1 MKTTFYYILLFYAFF
16 VLISAC
22 KNKNATPPTP
32 HGDSMA
38 PSLSPKVFDT
48 LEQIKN
54 PTSSTSSNIEIVVD
68 EKGKMMWGDTPIKGA
83 EDFRKKLTAEFKKR
97 EKQGTERPGLGVS
110 GYLSDASNE
119 LYKVYDEVLASLY
132 GNSKEKKAQ
141 PKTKPKPVQVKS
153 KQPKSTQAQP
163 LQVTQYESG
172 TILFKGKKLTLDN
185 TRKEIQRVLLTYN
198 TIPDNVPRVS
208 VGAVGMGA
216 RQEAQTQIDE
226 AIAGAKWVRKK
237 AALDALAAPIA
248 KKLTIPTQ
256 LALSDYQTYANYAF
270 VVATPQQT
278 NGQAM
283 DYTKTPFKTQYNA
296 GSFADGVFGLLKYEN
311 GNWKVI
317 DYSLGAT
324 DVPFG
329 CWWKEHNVPKALF
342 SQYKDVLC
350 TGNSKTGTTSALKP
364 IPVQFAKGK
373 SDTYVTK
380 TINPTS
386 SIDFNMYAKKGQTIS
401 FTIGYDFKDSDI
413 EGFLKEPTLQDI
425 SLTTGPKSPN
435 EFKVNI
441 TGNHRLTVHNTTKKK
456 ITMTLYV
463 SIE

>member
-1 MKTTFYYILLFYAFF
+1 MKTTFYYTIFFCAFF

-22 KNKNATPPTP
+22 KNKNSPPPLPPTP

-38 PSLSPKVFDT
+38 PSLGPKIFDT
-48 LEQIKN
+48 LEQQIKF

-68 EKGKMMWGDTPIKGA
+68 EKGNMMWGDVPIKGA
-83 EDFRKKLTAEFKKR
+83 EDFRKKLTAEFQKR

-110 GYLSDASNE
+110 GYLSEASNE

-132 GNSKEKKAQ
+132 ANGSGKKDK
-141 PKTKPKPVQVKS
+141 PKTKPKAPS

-163 LQVTQYESG
+163 LQVTQYENG
-172 TILFKGKKLTLDN
+172 TILFKGKKVGLDN
-185 TRKEIQRVLLTYN
+185 LRKEIQRVLLTYN
-198 TIPDNVPRVS
+198 TIPDNVPRNS
-208 VGAVGMGA
+208 IGTVGMGM
-216 RQEAQTQIDE
+216 RQEVQTQIDE
-226 AIAGAKWVRKK
+226 AISGAKWVRKK
-237 AALDALAAPIA
+237 AALDALTTPIS
-248 KKLTIPTQ
+248 KKLTIPAQ
-256 LALSDYQTYANYAF
+256 LAVSDYQIYANYAF

-278 NGQAM
+278 NGKPM

-296 GSFADGVFGLLKYEN
+296 GSFADGVFGLLKFEN

-342 SQYKDVLC
+342 SKYKDVLC
-350 TGNSKTGTTSALKP
+350 TGSSTTSALKP
-364 IPVQFAKGK
+364 ITVQFAKGK

-386 SIDFNMYAKKGQTIS
+386 SIDFNMYAKKGQTLS

-413 EGFLKEPTLQDI
+413 EGFLTEPTLQDI
-425 SLTTGPKSPN
+425 ALTTGPKSPN
-435 EFKVNI
+435 EFKVKI
-441 TGNHRLTVHNTTKKK
+441 TGNHRLTVHNTTKKN

-463 SIE
+463 GIK